1 MNLIPYFVYPTVLFV
16 ILYALWKRLRDQT
29 MLWVAKLADQ
39 ILMTDETVSQLRTE
53 QENLEKENKELKE
66 KLKKLDKEFL
76 DFNTNLDNFNDI
88 I

>member
-1 MNLIPYFVYPTVLFV
+1 
-16 ILYALWKRLRDQT
+16 

-39 ILMTDETVSQLRTE
+39 ILMTAETVAQLRTK

-76 DFNTNLDNFNDI
+76 DFKTDLDNFNDI